1 VKEDLS
7 KTLEVQKKINSLI
20 RSLYKKSGDVDPTKL
35 KELGLDKEPV
45 NWGNLECTSVRV
57 VMIAYVEK
65 ASPDAVR
72 FKDWLEDKLAEE
84 RYNVIIIPEW

>member
-7 KTLEVQKKINSLI
+7 KTLEVRKKINSLI
-20 RSLYKKSGDVDPTKL
+20 RSLYKENGDVDLAKL

-57 VMIAYVEK
+57 VMIAYVEE

-84 RYNVIIIPEW
+84 GHDVVVVPEW